1 MHCTAG
7 HPNAQTALVQLD
19 FPLGNRHQSCRLCQQ
34 VNYLRKM
41 RLNSPFLLSL
51 VLFRANGVSNGGGGG
66 GGGGG
71 GTHSGHR
78 RDSGHSGHSGHT
90 QGSTHPHSGHPICSS
105 NNNVGWKL
113 SQMFSD
119 LPDDTAPINKMLP
132 KELLLRVFSFLDVV
146 SLCRSAQ
153 VVTVSFIL

>member
-1 MHCTAG
+1 M
-7 HPNAQTALVQLD
+7 PKLLLVQLD
-19 FPLGNRHQSCRLCQQ
+19 FPLGNRHQLCRLCQQ
-34 VNYLRKM
+34 VNYLGKM
-41 RLNSPFLLSL
+41 RLFSNAPFHFSQ
-51 VLFRANGVSNGGGGG
+51 VFFRANGLSN

-78 RDSGHSGHSGHT
+78 RDSGHT
-90 QGSTHPHSGHPICSS
+90 QSSTHPHSSHPICSS

-119 LPDDTAPINKMLP
+119 LPDDTAPINKVLP

-153 VVTVSFIL
+153 VRYSHFTLFFFP